1 MFSYLV
7 RRLLVMVPMML
18 AATFLMFM
26 VVSLSGDP
34 LGEVRMQQPPP
45 PPEVLEQLAST
56 LRLDQ
61 PILTRYWLWLTG
73 ILTGD
78 FGPSLRGMDIGA
90 ELVNR
95 MGVSLRLLA
104 LGLVI
109 ALVLA
114 ILATIVG
121 AVFQFS
127 IADHILSVIAVI
139 TISMPVFWLAILLKD
154 GAIEINRTVGFRLFY
169 TVGDGSGLAADTT
182 WQKLM
187 VLIGVSSL
195 PTIALAL
202 QSFGA
207 WSRYGRVALIETMTS
222 EYVKLAR
229 AKGLS
234 ERRVIL
240 AHGLRTA
247 FAPMLTVFSASAAV
261 VLGESVVTEHVF
273 QWRGMGDLLVIG
285 IRTND
290 VYVVLAW
297 LLAAG
302 LLIMVFNLIAD
313 VLYAFLDPRIR
324 YD

>member
-1 MFSYLV
+1 MLSYVV
-7 RRLLVMVPMML
+7 RRLLLMIPMML

-26 VVSLSGDP
+26 VVSFSGDP
-34 LGEVRMQQPPP
+34 LAEVRMQQPPP
-45 PPEVLEQLAST
+45 PVEVLEQMAKT

-61 PILTRYWLWLTG
+61 PVLTRYWMWLTG
-73 ILTGD
+73 VLTGD
-78 FGPSLRGMDIGA
+78 FGPSLRGMNIGA
-90 ELVNR
+90 ELVDR
-95 MGVSLRLLA
+95 IGVSLRLLA

-109 ALVLA
+109 ALAMSIV
-114 ILATIVG
+114 ATIVG

-127 IADHILSVIAVI
+127 IADHIVSVLAVI
-139 TISMPVFWLAILLKD
+139 TISMPVFWLAILLKR
-154 GAIEINRTVGFRLFY
+154 GAIDINRALGFRMFY
-169 TVGDGSGLAADTT
+169 TVGDGSGIVADTG
-182 WQKLM
+182 WQKVM
-187 VLIGVSSL
+187 ILIGVLSL

-207 WSRYGRVALIETMTS
+207 WSRYGRVALIEVMTS

-234 ERRVIL
+234 ESRVIL

-247 FAPMLTVFSASAAV
+247 FAPMLTVISASAAV

-273 QWRGMGDLLVIG
+273 QWRGMGDLLVNG
-285 IRTND
+285 IQNND

-297 LLAAG
+297 LLVAG
-302 LLIMVFNLIAD
+302 LLILVFNLIAD
-313 VLYAFLDPRIR
+313 ISYALLDPRVR